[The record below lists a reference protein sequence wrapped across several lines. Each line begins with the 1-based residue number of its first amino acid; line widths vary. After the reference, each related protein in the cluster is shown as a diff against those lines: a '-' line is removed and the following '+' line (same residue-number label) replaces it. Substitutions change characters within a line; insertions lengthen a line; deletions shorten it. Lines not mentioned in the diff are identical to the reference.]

1 MIERIDAYQT
11 WNTDDG
17 TDISFY
23 VLKIFLGT
31 WHELERTTFQWGE
44 NTWHSQVWVFKRG
57 ANGHLYMAYTGYSAQ
72 SKSCS
77 SPQTGLL
84 THSGSGASYTLTS
97 EGRYEAA
104 LRVAYT
110 DYSNV
115 ALVYMCYAPEVLGTC
130 DRNRVHVSLLSRS
143 PSMSKAQRTILMTHI
158 DLECVEN
165 GHLHQATSG
174 LCQEPIPSKTVD
186 VWICCTAY
194 QIRRLEQKEHV
205 DFKVTLL
212 FMNPPGVVLKVVV
225 YSYSYDK

>member
-1 MIERIDAYQT
+1 MYFMFSAVVYFAFCSKFSVAISCDF
-11 WNTDDG
+11 DG
-17 TDISFY
+17 TNTVADFNDT
-23 VLKIFLGT
+23 KFLGT

-57 ANGHLYMAYTGYSAQ
+57 ADGHLYMAYTGYSAQ
-72 SKSCS
+72 RKSCS

-130 DRNRVHVSLLSRS
+130 DRNRVHVSLFSRS
-143 PSMSKAQRTILMTHI
+143 PSMSKAQRTILMSHI
-158 DLECVEN
+158 DLDCVEN
-165 GHLHQATSG
+165 GHLHQATAG
-174 LCQEPIPSKTVD
+174 LCQEPIPSN
-186 VWICCTAY
+186 
-194 QIRRLEQKEHV
+194 RRSFVQM
-205 DFKVTLL
+205 T
-212 FMNPPGVVLKVVV
+212 
-225 YSYSYDK
+225 